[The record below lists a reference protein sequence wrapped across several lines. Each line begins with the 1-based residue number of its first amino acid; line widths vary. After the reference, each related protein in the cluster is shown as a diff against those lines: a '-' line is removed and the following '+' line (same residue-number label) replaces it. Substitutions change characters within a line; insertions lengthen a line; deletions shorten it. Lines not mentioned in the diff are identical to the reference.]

1 METWLIVVIVV
12 VAVILLYLASTYN
25 VLVRLRNMVR
35 DQWSQIDVQLKRR
48 FDLIPNLVET
58 VKGYAGHEQETL
70 EKVIEARNKYSPANT
85 VEATA
90 KAEGELSSTLKNLF
104 ALAESYPDLK
114 ANENF
119 MALQVELSGT
129 EDKIAFA
136 RQFYNDSVQRYNSS
150 LLVFPNN
157 IIVSLFGKDKFKE
170 EKFFEIEDASQR
182 ENVKVDFSK

>member
-1 METWLIVVIVV
+1 MWIAIIVVFAIFLFIVG
-12 VAVILLYLASTYN
+12 LYN
-25 VLVRLRNMVR
+25 NLVSLRIRVKNA
-35 DQWSQIDVQLKRR
+35 WSQIDTQLKRR